1 MNPGQPPSAE
11 AVRQQIGG
19 DPEPIPGQ
27 LTLPGMPSPAEVVG
41 GQATLP
47 GLEFHAADSRAADDR
62 GADDRVTD
70 DRATSDGDLAAVAA
84 ELRALDG
91 DGSRMAAAIRGALD
105 MLLDG
110 QHTGRYRWD
119 QLHKTENLVHN
130 REPAGR
136 ARAFGDGTHHGAQR
150 APTTSRHVARRR
162 RRGLGLPG
170 TWKPDGT
177 QGGLVPPWGAE
188 AVIQLHAQASWIFRM
203 AARRSSTDRVLST
216 GSR

>member
-11 AVRQQIGG
+11 ASRHQLRGE
-19 DPEPIPGQ
+19 PEPIPGQ
-27 LTLPGMPSPAEVVG
+27 PTLPGMPSPVEASG

-47 GLEFHAADSRAADDR
+47 GLEFTAADGHAAADGRAADDSP
-62 GADDRVTD
+62 AY
-70 DRATSDGDLAAVAA
+70 DGDLAAVAA
-84 ELRALDG
+84 ELRGLDG
-91 DGSRMAAAIRGALD
+91 DGSLMAAAIRGALD

-177 QGGLVPPWGAE
+177 QGGLVPPWAAE

>member
-1 MNPGQPPSAE
+1 MPLAGADGDGQP
-11 AVRQQIGG
+11 V
-19 DPEPIPGQ
+19 
-27 LTLPGMPSPAEVVG
+27 
-41 GQATLP
+41 LP
-47 GLEFHAADSRAADDR
+47 GLEPAGPDPAGPDPAGRVAGQAQAD
-62 GADDRVTD
+62 GEL
-70 DRATSDGDLAAVAA
+70 GAVAA
-84 ELRALDG
+84 ELRGLDG

-150 APTTSRHVARRR
+150 APTTSRHVARRH

-188 AVIQLHAQASWIFRM
+188 AVIQLQLKLPGFSGWPLGD
-203 AARRSSTDRVLST
+203 RRPTAC
-216 GSR
+216 

>member
-1 MNPGQPPSAE
+1 MNPGACVNPGQPPSAE
-11 AVRQQIGG
+11 ADRQPGG
-19 DPEPIPGQ
+19 RGELESIPGQ
-27 LTLPGMPSPAEVVG
+27 LTLPGMPSPAEAVG

-47 GLEFHAADSRAADDR
+47 GLEPPAAPGLPDE
-62 GADDRVTD
+62 
-70 DRATSDGDLAAVAA
+70 DGPLAAVAA

>member
-1 MNPGQPPSAE
+1 MNPGACVNPAQPPSAE
-11 AVRQQIGG
+11 ADRQPIRGA
-19 DPEPIPGQ
+19 PEPIPGQ
-27 LTLPGMPSPAEVVG
+27 LTLPGMPSPAGAAG

-47 GLEFHAADSRAADDR
+47 GLEFSAAGNTAADHRTADGS
-62 GADDRVTD
+62 GAG
-70 DRATSDGDLAAVAA
+70 DGDLAAVAA

-110 QHTGRYRWD
+110 LHTGRYRWG

-136 ARAFGDGTHHGAQR
+136 VRAFGDGTHHGAQR

-177 QGGLVPPWGAE
+177 QGGLVPPLGAE
-188 AVIQLHAQASWIFRM
+188 AVIQLHA
-203 AARRSSTDRVLST
+203 
-216 GSR
+216 

>member
-1 MNPGQPPSAE
+1 M
-11 AVRQQIGG
+11 
-19 DPEPIPGQ
+19 PGQ
-27 LTLPGMPSPAEVVG
+27 LALPGMPLAG
-41 GQATLP
+41 ADGDGQPVLP
-47 GLEFHAADSRAADDR
+47 GLEPAGPDPAGPDPAGRVAGQAQAD
-62 GADDRVTD
+62 GEL
-70 DRATSDGDLAAVAA
+70 GAVAA
-84 ELRALDG
+84 ELRGLDG

-150 APTTSRHVARRR
+150 APTTSRHVARRH

-177 QGGLVPPWGAE
+177 LGGLVPPWGAE
-188 AVIQLHAQASWIFRM
+188 AVIQLQLKLPGFSGWPLGD
-203 AARRSSTDRVLST
+203 RRPTAC
-216 GSR
+216 

>member
-1 MNPGQPPSAE
+1 MSPGQPPSAE
-11 AVRQQIGG
+11 PARHPVPG
-19 DPEPIPGQ
+19 DLEPIPGQ
-27 LTLPGMPSPAEVVG
+27 LALPGIPSPADEAAG

-47 GLEFHAADSRAADDR
+47 GLEGAGLEVAAGEAR
-62 GADDRVTD
+62 GADD
-70 DRATSDGDLAAVAA
+70 AELAAVAA
-84 ELRALDG
+84 ELGALDG

>member
-1 MNPGQPPSAE
+1 MNLGQPPFAE
-11 AVRQQIGG
+11 PGRQQVPGEA
-19 DPEPIPGQ
+19 EPIPGQ
-27 LTLPGMPSPAEVVG
+27 LTLPGMPSAAGAAGAAGAGG

-47 GLEFHAADSRAADDR
+47 GLEFPAADAPADG
-62 GADDRVTD
+62 GAVGDGTD
-70 DRATSDGDLAAVAA
+70 GDGAVGDGDLAAVGA

-136 ARAFGDGTHHGAQR
+136 HGPSGMGHTMARSAHQRRADTLREGADAGWACPAPGSLTALR
-150 APTTSRHVARRR
+150 AAWS
-162 RRGLGLPG
+162 RRGEPKPSYNCTLKLPG
-170 TWKPDGT
+170 FSGWPLGD
-177 QGGLVPPWGAE
+177 
-188 AVIQLHAQASWIFRM
+188 
-203 AARRSSTDRVLST
+203 RRPTAC
-216 GSR
+216 